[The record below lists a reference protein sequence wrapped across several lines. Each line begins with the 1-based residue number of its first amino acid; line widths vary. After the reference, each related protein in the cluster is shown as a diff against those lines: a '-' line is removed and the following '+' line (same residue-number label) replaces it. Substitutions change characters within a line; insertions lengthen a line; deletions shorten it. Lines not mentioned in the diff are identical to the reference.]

1 MKQETYRIEIKG
13 SLDADWLQW
22 FEGFSLA
29 VTPQGNTNI
38 CVRVAD
44 QSALHGL
51 LAKIRN
57 LNLVLL
63 SVNHLND
70 DEIENEK

>member
-1 MKQETYRIEIKG
+1 MEQETYRIEIKDC
-13 SLDADWLQW
+13 LDADWLQW
-22 FEGFSLA
+22 FDGISMN
-29 VTPQGNTNI
+29 VTPDGNTNI
-38 CVRVAD
+38 FVRVAD

-63 SVNHLND
+63 SVNHLED
-70 DEIENEK
+70 GEAV